1 MTRSE
6 AREQAFILIFE
17 KSFNGDVSL
26 GELYEMAVE
35 TEIAMPDAFT
45 EALAYGVPSLSN
57 IKSLEV
63 VKDSKKSAI
72 LS

>member
-35 TEIAMPDAFT
+35 TEIAKPDAFT
-45 EALAYGVPSLSN
+45 
-57 IKSLEV
+57 
-63 VKDSKKSAI
+63 
-72 LS
+72 